1 MERTVTRS
9 VLALLFL
16 VLCTGPTTVLAQ
28 PSPSTPRFTVSTHG
42 PVTVL
47 DRRVHELLEEQ
58 LAAQDFPELLESWVL
73 LFDVEE
79 IEREGAQD
87 IALSVVAMSGLPEEV
102 IALGAEQEV
111 FYLAFAKGQ
120 ELPEEGKQ
128 VRQYMSEDW
137 LRQYY
142 SIRGQYMR
150 VVPASQLE
158 QACALL
164 IEAFSQEPWF

>member
-1 MERTVTRS
+1 MERTVARS

-16 VLCTGPTTVLAQ
+16 VLCAGPTTVLAQ

-42 PVTVL
+42 PVTAL
-47 DRRVHELLEEQ
+47 DRRVHGLLEEQ
-58 LAAQDFPELLESWVL
+58 LAAQDFPERLESWVL
-73 LFDVEE
+73 FFDVEE
-79 IEREGAQD
+79 IEREGTQD

-111 FYLAFAKGQ
+111 FYLAKGL

-128 VRQYMSEDW
+128 VRQYMSEEW

-142 SIRGQYMR
+142 AVQGQYMR

-158 QACALL
+158 QACASI

>member
-16 VLCTGPTTVLAQ
+16 VFCTGPTTVLAQ

-42 PVTVL
+42 PVTAL

-73 LFDVEE
+73 LFDVKE
-79 IEREGAQD
+79 IEREGVQD
-87 IALSVVAMSGLPEEV
+87 IVLSVVAMSGLPEEV

-111 FYLAFAKGQ
+111 FYLAKGLD
-120 ELPEEGKQ
+120 LPEEGKQ
-128 VRQYMSEDW
+128 VRQYMSEEW

-142 SIRGQYMR
+142 AVRGNTCESSPPR
-150 VVPASQLE
+150 N
-158 QACALL
+158 
-164 IEAFSQEPWF
+164 

>member
-42 PVTVL
+42 PITAL
-47 DRRVHELLEEQ
+47 DRRVHELLGEQ
-58 LAAQDFPELLESWVL
+58 LAAQDVPELLAPWML

-79 IEREGAQD
+79 IEREGVPD
-87 IALSVVAMSGLPEEV
+87 IALSVVVMSGLPEEV

-111 FYLAFAKGQ
+111 FYLAKGR
-120 ELPEEGKQ
+120 ELPEEGKH
-128 VRQYMSEDW
+128 VRQYMSQEW

-142 SIRGQYMR
+142 AVRGQYMR
-150 VVPASQLE
+150 IVPASQLE
-158 QACALL
+158 QACASI
-164 IEAFSQEPWF
+164 IEALSQEPWF